1 MASLVQTCELG
12 LSRLAAGLVSTDS
25 AGTCPSLAGQNCPG
39 PCPRTVFLTGP
50 ITSMS
55 IPDSLLPRPEPLAP
69 LLEQPGMAAGVWP
82 EGGQRVSEESQWEWA
97 ESYSHPATR
106 RPDSQKTENVF
117 VRIFLQSHIWRGSF
131 NSETRQRQ
139 PAAGHLSRLP
149 SPGHAVTSS
158 PRPHRWQA
166 QSRAEVLPAAQK
178 LFPVSQIMG
187 PVTGE
192 GRSPAQLS

>member
-1 MASLVQTCELG
+1 MDT
-12 LSRLAAGLVSTDS
+12 
-25 AGTCPSLAGQNCPG
+25 AGTCPSHAGQNCPG
-39 PCPRTVFLTGP
+39 SCPRTVYLTGP
-50 ITSMS
+50 VTSVN
-55 IPDSLLPRPEPLAP
+55 IPDSLSPRPEPLAL

-82 EGGQRVSEESQWEWA
+82 EGGRRVSEESRWEWA
-97 ESYSHPATR
+97 ENYSHPATT
-106 RPDSQKTENVF
+106 RPGSQKTESVS
-117 VRIFLQSHIWRGSF
+117 VRIFLQSHIWCGGF

-149 SPGHAVTSS
+149 SPGRAVTSS
-158 PRPHRWQA
+158 PWPHRWQA